1 MAPNPK
7 YVESYRPERQSWL
20 DRILDMRKSDLAF
33 YVLLFIIGMSLAAV
47 SLAWVIHQVQAIWG
61 L

>member
-33 YVLLFIIGMSLAAV
+33 YVLLFIIGTSLAAV
-47 SLAWVIHQVQAIWG
+47 SLAWVLFQVQAIWG